1 MLDVEYM
8 MAVAQVSPT
17 TFWYVDDTWVDTYS
31 SHDVFVYWLL
41 QVYNTTQRPYV
52 MSVSYGG
59 PEYYIATSELLL
71 FNIEMQKLSLQ
82 GVTIV
87 VASGDDGAPNYNAV
101 DSSSCGYYPDFPAS
115 NPYVLAVGATQ
126 GLEQSYKTEKA
137 CQVDTGGVV
146 TSGGGFSNY
155 YTRPSYQDAAVLGY
169 LGRQFKLLTQS
180 ITYSP
185 TYPLFHPFYIC
196 SATNSPTRAP
206 APAPTYLTYNTANRA
221 YPDISGT

>member
-8 MAVAQVSPT
+8 MNVAQLSPT
-17 TFWYVDDTWVDTYS
+17 TFWYIDDTWVDTYS

-41 QVYNTTQRPYV
+41 QVYDATQIPYV
-52 MSVSYGG
+52 MSVSYGA

-71 FNIEMQKLSLQ
+71 FNVEMIKLNAQ

-87 VASGDDGAPNYNAV
+87 VASGDDGAPNFEAV
-101 DSSSCGYYPDFPAS
+101 DSGSCGYYPDFPAS

-137 CQVDTGGVV
+137 CQSDTGGVI

-155 YTRPSYQDAAVLGY
+155 YTALSYQDAAVTKY
-169 LGRQFKLLTQS
+169 LGE
-180 ITYSP
+180 
-185 TYPLFHPFYIC
+185 
-196 SATNSPTRAP
+196 
-206 APAPTYLTYNTANRA
+206 
-221 YPDISGT
+221 